1 MFAFC
6 LTGSFF
12 TELWAKIDT
21 MYESEFTKFLK
32 ELKQE
37 HPQLEARQRE
47 GRARLWDKT
56 PINLDEQRRTLA
68 AKVPQAP
75 YVYQTK

>member
-6 LTGSFF
+6 LTKRFLH
-12 TELWAKIDT
+12 ELWAKIHR

-37 HPQLEARQRE
+37 RPQLESRQRE

-56 PINLDEQRRTLA
+56 PVNLDEQRRALDS
-68 AKVPQAP
+68 KVPQAP